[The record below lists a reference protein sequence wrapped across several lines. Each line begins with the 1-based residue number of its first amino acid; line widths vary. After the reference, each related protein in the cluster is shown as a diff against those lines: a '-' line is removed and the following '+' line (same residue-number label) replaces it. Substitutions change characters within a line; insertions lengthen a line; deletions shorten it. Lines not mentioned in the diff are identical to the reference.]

1 MGWSSNLEAHV
12 TPLSAKVLSVM
23 FGAFVLSYLVVGPLF
38 RSWRRRARSGRGGAL
53 LHAPRRAVG
62 H

>member
-38 RSWRRRARSGRGGAL
+38 RSWRRRSAHDSN
-53 LHAPRRAVG
+53 
-62 H
+62 